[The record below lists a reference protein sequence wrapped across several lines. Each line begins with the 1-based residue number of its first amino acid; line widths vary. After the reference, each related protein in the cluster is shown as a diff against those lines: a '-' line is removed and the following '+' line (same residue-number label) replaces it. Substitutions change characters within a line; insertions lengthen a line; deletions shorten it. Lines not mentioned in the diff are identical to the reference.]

1 MNFDSFNLDPTLL
14 KTVTAANYS
23 TPTPIQAAAIPV
35 VMSGVDV
42 MGLAQTGTGKTAA
55 FVLPILNRLLK
66 NGHGGKVRALV
77 LAPTREL
84 AVQIEG
90 VFRQFS
96 ARTRLTSTCIFG
108 GVSYGSQHA
117 AIRRRPDV
125 IVACPGRLLDHL
137 QQKTIDLSGVE
148 VLVLDEADQ
157 MFDMGFLP
165 TIRKI
170 IALLPKQRQSLLF
183 SATMPTEIRAL
194 AEDVL
199 TNPEII
205 QVDNVRAASTVSHSL
220 MFAPSEQ
227 DKHDLL
233 FSVLEKKQ
241 TDSVL
246 VFMRTKHRVKRLA
259 EQLYSRGYHV
269 ASLQGNLSQSKRQQA
284 ITGFRSG
291 KYKILVATD
300 IAARGIDVASVSH
313 VINFDI
319 PTTPEAYTHR
329 IGRTGRAAKTGDALT
344 FVTRED
350 GSSVRAIER
359 FIGSK
364 IARELAADGT
374 ENFPELFAE
383 SSQQGG
389 GGRGRYGNSS
399 SRQRV
404 RPGSRRGPGQ
414 RQGSG
419 RNPYSQRPGDRPQRY

>member
-1 MNFDSFNLDPTLL
+1 MNFDSFNLDPILT
-14 KTVTAANYS
+14 KTVQAANY
-23 TPTPIQAAAIPV
+23 TEPTPIQSAAIPV
-35 VMSGVDV
+35 VMQGTDV

-55 FVLPILNRLLK
+55 FVLPILNRLLQ

-108 GVSYGSQHA
+108 GVAYGSQHA

-137 QQKTIDLSGVE
+137 QQKTIDLSGIE

-165 TIRKI
+165 SIRKI
-170 IALLPKQRQSLLF
+170 IHLLPKTRQSLLF
-183 SATMPTEIRAL
+183 SATMPTEIRSL
-194 AEDVL
+194 AEEVL

-205 QVDNVRAASTVSHSL
+205 QADNVKTASTVSHSL
-220 MFAPSEQ
+220 MFAPTEQ
-227 DKHDLL
+227 DKAGMLL
-233 FSVLEKKQ
+233 SVLEKKQ

-259 EQLYSRGYHV
+259 EQLHSKGFHV
-269 ASLQGNLSQSKRQQA
+269 TSLQGNLSQSKRQQA

-313 VINFDI
+313 VINYDV

-329 IGRTGRAAKTGDALT
+329 IGRTGRALKTGDALT

-350 GSSVRAIER
+350 GSTVRAIER

-364 IARELAADGT
+364 IARELVADGSD
-374 ENFPELFAE
+374 NFPELYAD
-383 SSQQGG
+383 SQQQQGG
-389 GGRGRYGNSS
+389 RPGFS
-399 SRQRV
+399 SR
-404 RPGSRRGPGQ
+404 RRGPQGSPQGRGQ
-414 RQGSG
+414 RRGPG
-419 RNPYSQRPGDRPQRY
+419 RNPYSRTPSDRPQRY